1 MTVDELSV
9 LCRSE
14 LKVLS
19 GYNGIVLCKSFDPK
33 KHIKIGEREVISI
46 WAECRTNKN
55 MSYGNIAIPIVCV
68 YAEGREEY
76 EKERKALAER
86 GKQG

>member
-1 MTVDELSV
+1 MTVNELSV
-9 LCRSE
+9 LNRSE

-33 KHIKIGEREVISI
+33 KHIKIGEREVLSI

-55 MSYGNIAIPIVCV
+55 MSFGNIAIPIICV
-68 YAEGREEY
+68 YVSGAEER
-76 EKERKALAER
+76 EKEKNALAER
-86 GKQG
+86 NKL